1 MACYHIKV
9 KVYGEPNY
17 IANGLTFESEEKA
30 GEYARDLALR
40 WTAVEDWVVMGKEQ
54 DDQHMQQLWAR

>member
-1 MACYHIKV
+1 MTCYYVMV

-40 WTAVEDWVVMGKEQ
+40 WTAVEDWVVMGEEQ
-54 DDQHMQQLWAR
+54 DDKHMHPMRAR